1 MLSDSEERVV
11 NAMEISSLGKI
22 LIGMGVL
29 LVLVGVAVTVGSR
42 FGLGQLPGDV
52 SWRRGNTSIY
62 FPIVTSIV
70 LSIVLTVVLNL
81 LARFFR

>member
-1 MLSDSEERVV
+1 MSFDSEEQVV
-11 NAMEISSLGKI
+11 EDMEISSLGKI

-29 LVLVGVAVTVGSR
+29 LVVAGVVVTMGSR

-52 SWRRGNTSIY
+52 SWRRGNTSFY
-62 FPIVTSIV
+62 FPVVTSIV
-70 LSIVLTVVLNL
+70 LSIALTIVLNL